1 MHTLT
6 SSIFLPAYMT
16 PLSIPQRRTILRT
29 YLLIVLLTAIARGR
43 PQIDFEYLMSA
54 NPYPVGPNTGP
65 EKWNKDHVISNPTE
79 GEARNPWLSIVESSL
94 YHHGKILSP
103 LNGLELIIRFPCPE
117 INQVLGP
124 LRLLIRFP
132 PPRRIYRFHRR
143 EREGS
148 TSRNRKSRRNRVQK
162 RSGAVDGC
170 IGMV

>member
-1 MHTLT
+1 M
-6 SSIFLPAYMT
+6 S

-54 NPYPVGPNTGP
+54 NPYPIGPNTSP
-65 EKWNKDHVISNPTE
+65 ENWNKDHVISNPTE

-103 LNGLELIIRFPCPE
+103 LNGLELIIRFARPE
-117 INQVLGP
+117 INQVIGP
-124 LRLLIRFP
+124 LRLLVRLP
-132 PPRRIYRFHRR
+132 SPRRIHRFHRR
-143 EREGS
+143 EWERS
-148 TSRNRKSRRNRVQK
+148 TSRNRESGWNSVQK